1 MSWAWD
7 EVHTK
12 NKAIFVFLQAQQSN
26 FATDMEVTYQDI
38 TMATIDEALSG
49 PRFVK
54 EVGATRRRM
63 NIVSDIRRPI
73 TQQCSII
80 EQNWTEIFVDP
91 FKPPVGGTYKLQ
103 KPGKP
108 AEAVVVI
115 GQDWDPS

>member
-1 MSWAWD
+1 M
-7 EVHTK
+7 
-12 NKAIFVFLQAQQSN
+12 
-26 FATDMEVTYQDI
+26 
-38 TMATIDEALSG
+38 
-49 PRFVK
+49 R
-54 EVGATRRRM
+54 TR
-63 NIVSDIRRPI
+63 
-73 TQQCSII
+73 TECSII

>member
-73 TQQCSII
+73 TQRKFCSAH
-80 EQNWTEIFVDP
+80 D
-91 FKPPVGGTYKLQ
+91 GLML
-103 KPGKP
+103 
-108 AEAVVVI
+108 
-115 GQDWDPS
+115 